1 MFIIKL
7 KCFLLS
13 FLEIINNMSIE
24 KINPYVV
31 GYLEFAYSNYQE
43 ELPEDRFL
51 WDEYWND
58 QFLFDTLGNA
68 PAFCA
73 YISPSEFW
81 KEVDIT
87 RAMYYINS
95 YYSSE
100 YGEHHILQWRDIT
113 LEYLQIQYA
122 TVYCYQNNEALKLRI
137 IGQCQGQGQYAD
149 ESDGEK
155 TDIDDVD

>member
-13 FLEIINNMSIE
+13 FLEIINNMSID

-73 YISPSEFW
+73 YISPREFW

-87 RAMYYINS
+87 RAIHYINS

-122 TVYCYQNNEALKLRI
+122 TVYCYQNNEMLKLRI

>member
-122 TVYCYQNNEALKLRI
+122 TVYCYQNNEMLKLRI

>member
-1 MFIIKL
+1 M

-13 FLEIINNMSIE
+13 FLEIIHNMSIE

-58 QFLFDTLGNA
+58 QFLFDTLANA

-87 RAMYYINS
+87 RAIHYINS

-122 TVYCYQNNEALKLRI
+122 TVYCYQNNEMLKQRI
-137 IGQCQGQGQYAD
+137 IGQGQGQGQGQYAD

>member
-1 MFIIKL
+1 MLFISHKLFII
-7 KCFLLS
+7 
-13 FLEIINNMSIE
+13 IHNMSID

-31 GYLEFAYSNYQE
+31 GYLEFAYSTYQE

-58 QFLFDTLGNA
+58 QFLFDTLSNA
-68 PAFCA
+68 PAFCE

-81 KEVDIT
+81 KGVDIT
-87 RAMYYINS
+87 RAIHYINS

-100 YGEHHILQWRDIT
+100 YGEQHTLQWRDIT

-122 TVYCYQNNEALKLRI
+122 TVYCYQNNEMLKRRI
-137 IGQCQGQGQYAD
+137 LNIYDVED
-149 ESDGEK
+149 ESEYNLPEPE
-155 TDIDDVD
+155 TDSDDVD

>member
-1 MFIIKL
+1 MLFTQ
-7 KCFLLS
+7 
-13 FLEIINNMSIE
+13 FLEIIYNMSID

-31 GYLEFAYSNYQE
+31 GYLEFAYSAYQE
-43 ELPEDRFL
+43 ELPEDRFI

-68 PAFCA
+68 PAFCE

-81 KEVDIT
+81 KGVDIT
-87 RAMYYINS
+87 RAIYYINS

-122 TVYCYQNNEALKLRI
+122 TVYCYQNNETLKRRI
-137 IGQCQGQGQYAD
+137 LCIYDVEDD
-149 ESDGEK
+149 EINDEAAQD
-155 TDIDDVD
+155 TDSDDVD

>member
-1 MFIIKL
+1 
-7 KCFLLS
+7 
-13 FLEIINNMSIE
+13 MSIE

-31 GYLEFAYSNYQE
+31 GYLEFAYSTYQE

-58 QFLFDTLGNA
+58 QFLFDTLANA

-73 YISPSEFW
+73 YISPREFW

-87 RAMYYINS
+87 RAIHYINS

-100 YGEHHILQWRDIT
+100 YGEQHILQWRDIT

-122 TVYCYQNNEALKLRI
+122 TVYCYQNNEMLKQRI
-137 IGQCQGQGQYAD
+137 IGQRQSQGQYAD